1 MKKRFETEKISRAV
15 TPLLGRQHGFL
26 YSPICEKSQVMVIM
40 RLCGDRLCVRHTVLR
55 DEVVHERG

>member
-1 MKKRFETEKISRAV
+1 MKKRFEKNKPCCYP
-15 TPLLGRQHGFL
+15 PLLGRQHGFL

-40 RLCGDRLCVRHTVLR
+40 RLCGDRLCMRHTVLR